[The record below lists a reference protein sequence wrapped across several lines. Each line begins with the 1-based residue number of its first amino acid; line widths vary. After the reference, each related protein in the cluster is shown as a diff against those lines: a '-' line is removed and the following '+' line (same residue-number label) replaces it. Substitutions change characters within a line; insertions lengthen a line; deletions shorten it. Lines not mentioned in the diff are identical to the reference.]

1 MFGTYRSGMSIR
13 FLVSPPAMYARP
25 NHLNP
30 WRAESLS
37 YNAANAHRQWDRFIE
52 TLCCAGDVALVDV
65 DADES
70 APDLVFTGTAALING
85 NLAVLS
91 SSRHPAR
98 RRQRDTFRE
107 ALAGVGLAA
116 TSLRQTYLEGAADT
130 LFDRVRPLCYAA
142 YHWSMERGAV
152 LELQELVGCRVLP
165 LQLVDDRF
173 SHLDA
178 ALCPLGSGHVL
189 AHLPAFSSH
198 SQMLLRRAIESEYLI
213 EVGVEDALAL
223 ACSAVEVGESLV
235 LHASTRVLRDRINGA
250 GYRLFS
256 TDLGEFVAAGGSA
269 KDLTLRLD
277 DGPAFSATGIDLGQ
291 PSAGPAAVSDYV
303 QCVHDC

>member
-1 MFGTYRSGMSIR
+1 M
-13 FLVSPPAMYARP
+13 
-25 NHLNP
+25 
-30 WRAESLS
+30 
-37 YNAANAHRQWDRFIE
+37 E
-52 TLCCAGDVALVDV
+52 TLCCAGDVALVDI

-98 RRQRDTFRE
+98 RRQRDRFRE
-107 ALAGVGLAA
+107 ALVGVGLAA
-116 TSLRQTYLEGAADT
+116 TSLRQPYFEGAADT

-142 YHWSMERGAV
+142 YHRRMEHSAL

-165 LQLVDDRF
+165 LGLVDDRF
-173 SHLDA
+173 SHLDT

-189 AHLPAFSSH
+189 AYLRAFSAQA
-198 SQMLLRRAIESEYLI
+198 QMLLRRVIEPEYLI
-213 EVGVEDALAL
+213 EVGEEDACAL

-235 LHASTRVLRDRINGA
+235 VHSSTRALRERINAA
-250 GYRLFS
+250 GYRVFC

-269 KDLTLRLD
+269 KNLTLRLD
-277 DGPAFSATGIDLGQ
+277 DGPVASRFS
-291 PSAGPAAVSDYV
+291 
-303 QCVHDC
+303 